1 MKKRNWEIE
10 YEKYK
15 STDMQVRLEE
25 LKNKLD
31 AKTITRQ
38 EYDEYQ
44 KMLKIIDNLPKVDNV
59 IEYMEK
65 LDQDLSVLKEEIRAR
80 EEQRQIEEKRI
91 KPENLEKELEANLNK
106 QYELIAKRKE
116 INKKIAL
123 SSDKQ
128 EIEKLKSE
136 KEEVNQELSK
146 LEIQAKQNND
156 IFVEMHSAKKEN
168 KKLTKTYLAKYSDE
182 DLRAKCFE
190 ISAMIS
196 KCNMVASNLM
206 KGLSRDSLQVKL
218 EGWKDKKFTSK
229 EPLPLTRREK
239 MVIKEKENS
248 SANKTEGKEETEE
261 ESMFDANRKEENEW
275 VDFPRPLSEFE
286 KAFPRLA
293 TRFPKLQENFLGKT
307 MLAIKNRF
315 RPIEEEKEE
324 QEDKQEMPQQLETNE
339 PPENDSENSK
349 EEENSKTKK
358 EKFMNYVKYDVL
370 EVAEK
375 GIEQVQKEDL
385 ENRKKRLEEM
395 KKEQNG
401 TDKQER

>member
-15 STDMQVRLEE
+15 STDTQVKLEE

-44 KMLKIIDNLPKVDNV
+44 KMLKIIDNLPKVENV

-123 SSDKQ
+123 TSDKQ
-128 EIEKLKSE
+128 EIEKLKLE

-146 LEIQAKQNND
+146 LELQAKQNND
-156 IFVEMHSAKKEN
+156 IFVEMHSTKKEN
-168 KKLTKTYLAKYSDE
+168 KKLTKAYLAKYSDE

-218 EGWKDKKFTSK
+218 EGWKDRKFTSK

-239 MVIKEKENS
+239 MAIKEEENS
-248 SANKTEGKEETEE
+248 SVNETEDKEETEE
-261 ESMFDANRKEENEW
+261 ESAFYTNAKEENEW
-275 VDFPRPLSEFE
+275 VEFPRPLSEFE

-293 TRFPKLQENFLGKT
+293 KRFPKLQENFIGKT

-339 PPENDSENSK
+339 PAENDS
-349 EEENSKTKK
+349 ENSKTKK

-395 KKEQNG
+395 RKEQNG
-401 TDKQER
+401 TDKEER

>member
-1 MKKRNWEIE
+1 MKKRKWKIE

-15 STDMQVRLEE
+15 STDTQVKLEE
-25 LKNKLD
+25 LKNKLNT
-31 AKTITRQ
+31 KTITRQ

-44 KMLKIIDNLPKVDNV
+44 KMLKVIDNLPKVDNV

-65 LDQDLSVLKEEIRAR
+65 LDQDLETIKEEIKAR

-123 SSDKQ
+123 TSDKQ
-128 EIEKLKSE
+128 EIEKLKLE

-146 LEIQAKQNND
+146 LELQAKQNND
-156 IFVEMHSAKKEN
+156 IFVEIHSTKKEN
-168 KKLTKTYLAKYSDE
+168 KKLTKAYLAKYSDE

-206 KGLSRDSLQVKL
+206 KGLSKDSLQVKL
-218 EGWKDKKFTSK
+218 EGWQDRKFTSK

-239 MVIKEKENS
+239 MAIKEENLS
-248 SANKTEGKEETEE
+248 INKVENKEETIE
-261 ESMFDANRKEENEW
+261 ESMFSTNEKENDEW
-275 VDFPRPLSEFE
+275 RDFPRPLSEFE

-293 TRFPKLQENFLGKT
+293 KRFPKLQENFLGKT

-315 RPIEEEKEE
+315 RPIEEKR
-324 QEDKQEMPQQLETNE
+324 QETDDKFNKNNGT
-339 PPENDSENSK
+339 D
-349 EEENSKTKK
+349 SKTLGNDNENNKK

-385 ENRKKRLEEM
+385 ENRKKRLEEI
-395 KKEQNG
+395 KKEQNA
-401 TDKQER
+401 TDKEER

>member
-1 MKKRNWEIE
+1 MKKRKWKIE

-15 STDMQVRLEE
+15 STDTQVKLEE
-25 LKNKLD
+25 LKNKLNT
-31 AKTITRQ
+31 KTITRQ

-44 KMLKIIDNLPKVDNV
+44 KMLKVIDNLPKVDNV

-65 LDQDLSVLKEEIRAR
+65 LDQDLETIKEEIKAR

-123 SSDKQ
+123 TSDKQ
-128 EIEKLKSE
+128 EIEKLKLE

-146 LEIQAKQNND
+146 LELQAKQNND
-156 IFVEMHSAKKEN
+156 IFVEIHSTKKEN
-168 KKLTKTYLAKYSDE
+168 KKLTKAYLAKYSDE

-206 KGLSRDSLQVKL
+206 KGLSKDSLQVKL
-218 EGWKDKKFTSK
+218 EGWQDRKFTSK

-239 MVIKEKENS
+239 MAIKEENLS
-248 SANKTEGKEETEE
+248 INKVENKEETIE
-261 ESMFDANRKEENEW
+261 ESMFSTNEKENDEW
-275 VDFPRPLSEFE
+275 RDFPRPLSEFE

-293 TRFPKLQENFLGKT
+293 KRFPKLQENFLGKT

-315 RPIEEEKEE
+315 RPIEEKR
-324 QEDKQEMPQQLETNE
+324 QETDDKFNKNNGT
-339 PPENDSENSK
+339 D
-349 EEENSKTKK
+349 SKTLGNDNENNKK

-385 ENRKKRLEEM
+385 ENRKKRLEEI

-401 TDKQER
+401 TDKEER

>member
-1 MKKRNWEIE
+1 MKKRKWKIE

-15 STDMQVRLEE
+15 STDTQVKLEE
-25 LKNKLD
+25 LKNKLNT
-31 AKTITRQ
+31 KTITRQ

-44 KMLKIIDNLPKVDNV
+44 KMLKVIDNLPKVDNV

-65 LDQDLSVLKEEIRAR
+65 LDQDLETIKEEIKAR

-128 EIEKLKSE
+128 EIEKLKLE

-146 LEIQAKQNND
+146 LELQAKQNND
-156 IFVEMHSAKKEN
+156 IFVEIHSTKKEN
-168 KKLTKTYLAKYSDE
+168 KKLTKAYLAKYSDE

-206 KGLSRDSLQVKL
+206 KGLSKDSLQVKL
-218 EGWKDKKFTSK
+218 EGWQDRKFTSK

-239 MVIKEKENS
+239 MAIKEENLS
-248 SANKTEGKEETEE
+248 INKVENKEETIE
-261 ESMFDANRKEENEW
+261 ESMFSTNEKENDEW
-275 VDFPRPLSEFE
+275 RDFPRPLSEFE

-293 TRFPKLQENFLGKT
+293 KRFPKLQENFLGKT

-315 RPIEEEKEE
+315 RPIEEKR
-324 QEDKQEMPQQLETNE
+324 QETDDKFNKNNGT
-339 PPENDSENSK
+339 D
-349 EEENSKTKK
+349 SKTLGNDNENNKK

-385 ENRKKRLEEM
+385 ENRKKRLEEI
-395 KKEQNG
+395 KKEQNA
-401 TDKQER
+401 TDKEER

>member
-15 STDMQVRLEE
+15 STDTQVKLEE

-44 KMLKIIDNLPKVDNV
+44 KMLKIIDNLPKVENV

-123 SSDKQ
+123 TSDKQ
-128 EIEKLKSE
+128 EIEKLKLE

-146 LEIQAKQNND
+146 LELQAKQNND
-156 IFVEMHSAKKEN
+156 IFVEMHSTKKEN
-168 KKLTKTYLAKYSDE
+168 KKLTKAYLAKYSDE

-218 EGWKDKKFTSK
+218 EGWKDRKFTSK

-239 MVIKEKENS
+239 MAIKEEENS
-248 SANKTEGKEETEE
+248 SVNETEDKEETEE
-261 ESMFDANRKEENEW
+261 ESAFYTNAKEENEW
-275 VDFPRPLSEFE
+275 VEFPRPLSEFE

-293 TRFPKLQENFLGKT
+293 KRFPKLQENFIGKT

-339 PPENDSENSK
+339 PAENDSENSK

-395 KKEQNG
+395 RKEQNG
-401 TDKQER
+401 TDKEER